1 MRYQWDFSALPHWWP
16 LLLDGLWG
24 TVRIGFT
31 SILIGMLVGALLA
44 AMKLS
49 STRLWRLP
57 AHLFIGFY
65 RNTPAIVHFFW
76 IYYALP
82 VVSPLTLSPFA
93 AAVTALSAQSAAFY
107 AEVYRGGILSI
118 AAGQWDGAKALGM
131 SRPLALRRVIL
142 PQALRRMIPPL
153 IERSFELIKST
164 SLASSLAYGELLY
177 QAMQINSQSFRPL
190 EVYSL
195 TALLYFTLLFVLSLL
210 SQYVE
215 RRLSYARAQ

>member
-118 AAGQWDGAKALGM
+118 AEGQWEGAKALGM
-131 SRPLALRRVIL
+131 SRPL
-142 PQALRRMIPPL
+142 ALRRMIPPL

-190 EVYSL
+190 EIYSL
-195 TALLYFTLLFVLSLL
+195 AALLYFTLLFILSLL

-215 RRLSYARAQ
+215 RRLSYARVQ

>member
-1 MRYQWDFSALPHWWP
+1 MRYQWDFSALSHWWP
-16 LLLDGLWG
+16 VLLDGVWG
-24 TVRIGFT
+24 TIRIGLT
-31 SILIGMLVGALLA
+31 SLLIGMLAGVLLA

-49 STRLWRLP
+49 PSRRWRLP

-82 VVSPLTLSPFA
+82 IISPLALSPFA
-93 AAVTALSAQSAAFY
+93 AAVAALSTQSAAFY
-107 AEVYRGGILSI
+107 AEVYRGGIQSI
-118 AAGQWDGAKALGM
+118 AEGQWEAGKALGM
-131 SRPLALRRVIL
+131 SRRLTLQRIIL

-153 IERSFELIKST
+153 LERSFELIKST

-195 TALLYFTLLFVLSLL
+195 AAVLYFTLLFTLSLL
-210 SQYVE
+210 GHYAE
-215 RRLSYARAQ
+215 RRLNHTCAQ